1 MPRRKKPKMLG
12 DRRGKNPN
20 SLKNLRPM
28 KPGET
33 LNPTGINAKTPMTDE
48 YRKCAADPIPE
59 SIREKLNARI
69 GEEVLEPGDTW
80 ARANALRRFIDAVM
94 GEGGVRSSAEI
105 REAIEGI
112 APHRIEIAAG
122 GPVSANWPSIVLIP
136 VKSRYLENDQPELLP
151 GIKTLEA
158 AKLPPTETNGNG
170 NG

>member
-80 ARANALRRFIDAVM
+80 ARANALRRFIDAVRERAECDPPRKS
-94 GEGGVRSSAEI
+94 GKQSKVLRRIASRLRPAVPFPLTGHRS
-105 REAIEGI
+105 
-112 APHRIEIAAG
+112 
-122 GPVSANWPSIVLIP
+122 
-136 VKSRYLENDQPELLP
+136 YLYQ
-151 GIKTLEA
+151 
-158 AKLPPTETNGNG
+158 
-170 NG
+170 